1 MPGSIE
7 LKLKSVYPLL
17 RPSEKK
23 AAEYI
28 LNNKHNLKKMS
39 LRELSEKSGVS
50 QPTVM
55 RALKTAGF
63 DGYKAF
69 KHSLYIKNSEEEEK
83 KNNIIETTNLNPWDT
98 MEKLAAKTTATAIYM
113 LDETLKAS
121 NLKNLKKA
129 VEIISHSQCVGV
141 YGVENSYA
149 AVIDLVNKLTYL
161 GIKCM
166 SFQDSYL
173 QRVSAYNLDEKDAA
187 VCISLSGTSEDTVE
201 AIKNAKRSGANTIA
215 ITNNEN
221 SAVCKYADTILPT
234 GNSDMVIYG
243 GAMFSRVTQLAIN
256 NMLYMGI
263 ILTDYERYSKRLDR
277 REKLIERKQIL

>member
-1 MPGSIE
+1 M
-7 LKLKSVYPLL
+7 
-17 RPSEKK
+17 
-23 AAEYI
+23 
-28 LNNKHNLKKMS
+28 
-39 LRELSEKSGVS
+39 
-50 QPTVM
+50 
-55 RALKTAGF
+55 
-63 DGYKAF
+63 
-69 KHSLYIKNSEEEEK
+69 
-83 KNNIIETTNLNPWDT
+83 
-98 MEKLAAKTTATAIYM
+98 
-113 LDETLKAS
+113 
-121 NLKNLKKA
+121 
-129 VEIISHSQCVGV
+129 EIISHSQCVGV

-221 SAVCKYADTILPT
+221 SAVCNMRYDTADR
-234 GNSDMVIYG
+234 NSDMVIYG